1 LYIDDKFLL
10 TDFLSVNAG
19 IRMSTYYSL
28 GPQTVMLYNPEFSR
42 SLSTITD
49 TLHYKSGKVTS
60 KYGGPEFRVSLNF
73 RISDKNSFKINYNR
87 TRQYMHLLSNS
98 TSIAP
103 TDTWKLCD
111 YYLKPQI
118 GDQVALGF
126 YEMLFRNN
134 FEASAEIYYK
144 SIRNMVDF
152 KGGTTLVMDEN
163 IEKDYVNV
171 KGKAYGLELVLKK
184 N

>member
-1 LYIDDKFLL
+1 MQVI
-10 TDFLSVNAG
+10 
-19 IRMSTYYSL
+19 
-28 GPQTVMLYNPEFSR
+28 
-42 SLSTITD
+42 
-49 TLHYKSGKVTS
+49 S

-87 TRQYMHLLSNS
+87 TRQYLHLLSNS
-98 TSIAP
+98 TSISP

-126 YEMLFRNN
+126 YEMLFKNN

-144 SIRNMVDF
+144 RIQEY
-152 KGGTTLVMDEN
+152 GGF
-163 IEKDYVNV
+163 
-171 KGKAYGLELVLKK
+171 
-184 N
+184 